1 MPFSTLLRIFCGYA
15 PVWTAGSGDDMGGK
29 SGVRSYT
36 GGLEKHFVASMR
48 RTELEPRAKL
58 KRLYYS
64 VRKSLALT
72 DETRAKYTH
81 KFDTYRKNNARER
94 ADQFRALLNEVGK
107 DFGYPDL
114 GTKLLSRKSIYR
126 RDIKV
131 IAKKAAQGIAEILLT
146 ERYRKEV
153 EKYTRDYCVASET
166 KQRIEPTNTC
176 PYGTTN
182 QSGWIWIEHRDNETW
197 STCDRLVED
206 EGKFIQGSIEF
217 RIAVTPTKDNLAKA
231 YAVLRSLANREDC
244 PIHVMKMVD
253 AEQLEKTTMP
263 GGTSKEWRLPNMISV
278 GRRYAVM

>member
-1 MPFSTLLRIFCGYA
+1 
-15 PVWTAGSGDDMGGK
+15 MGGK

-131 IAKKAAQGIAEILLT
+131 IA
-146 ERYRKEV
+146 
-153 EKYTRDYCVASET
+153 
-166 KQRIEPTNTC
+166 
-176 PYGTTN
+176 
-182 QSGWIWIEHRDNETW
+182 
-197 STCDRLVED
+197 
-206 EGKFIQGSIEF
+206 
-217 RIAVTPTKDNLAKA
+217 
-231 YAVLRSLANREDC
+231 
-244 PIHVMKMVD
+244 
-253 AEQLEKTTMP
+253 
-263 GGTSKEWRLPNMISV
+263 
-278 GRRYAVM
+278 